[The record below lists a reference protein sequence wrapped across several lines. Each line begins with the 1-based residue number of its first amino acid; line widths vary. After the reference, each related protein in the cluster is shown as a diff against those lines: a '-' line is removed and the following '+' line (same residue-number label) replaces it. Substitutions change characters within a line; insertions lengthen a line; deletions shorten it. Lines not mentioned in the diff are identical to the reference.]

1 MSVRVSK
8 PAFNLRSKLN
18 ELDRPVG
25 AFGNQVLATEN
36 RYDASKLIGSGRK
49 NVLIN
54 GDFKISQRG
63 DYTSATA
70 VTDDAY
76 YLDRWKMRENGT
88 AITIQHNKD
97 ITINEAGGDGIKT
110 NSIKIEPSTA
120 TGYWAI
126 RQIVEDYA
134 AVSSQTVTFSCWVRG
149 VGPKVFFR
157 LWGVGN
163 IGHGHVLTEDWQFYT
178 ETFGAPAATGAIDG
192 NNGFSASITN
202 YDEGSVT
209 NHSDDWCE
217 IALFQIE
224 IGRSPTPFEFRT
236 EAEELQLCQRYYER
250 WGNFI
255 TGTGTGRG
263 PLIGCY
269 TAGSS
274 GVANASRFFGWL
286 PMAVRKRT
294 SSPIITEQSILVEHT
309 SLGNSSHVTQIGCYM
324 QNSGPGLTIEVNTLG
339 GYGVSGDVYHLS
351 FYRPNND
358 AANVPYIAIDSEL

>member
-76 YLDRWKMRENGT
+76 YLDRWKMRESGT
-88 AITIQHNKD
+88 AITITHNKD
-97 ITINEAGGDGIKT
+97 ISITEAGGDGIKT
-110 NSIKIEPSTA
+110 NSAKIDITSSA
-120 TGYWAI
+120 SGYWAL

-134 AVSSQTVTFSCWVRG
+134 AVSGQTVTFSCWVRG

-157 LWGVGN
+157 LWSIGN
-163 IGHGHVLTEDWQFYT
+163 IGHGHALTEDWQLYT
-178 ETFGAPAATGAIDG
+178 ETFSLPAFTQAADSSNGCVITIG
-192 NNGFSASITN
+192 NYAEANVYNHTN
-202 YDEGSVT
+202 
-209 NHSDDWCE
+209 DWCE
-217 IALFQIE
+217 LALFQVE

-236 EAEELQLCQRYYER
+236 EAEELALCQRYCVVYGDDDEVHLGIGAAYNSTNINLTVSTPVTMR
-250 WGNFI
+250 SQPAVSRVNNGSNVWLQSYKGA
-255 TGTGTGRG
+255 TG
-263 PLIGCY
+263 
-269 TAGSS
+269 
-274 GVANASRFFGWL
+274 
-286 PMAVRKRT
+286 
-294 SSPIITEQSILVEHT
+294 
-309 SLGNSSHVTQIGCYM
+309 
-324 QNSGPGLTIEVNTLG
+324 QNSDASVEVGEKVNNNIRVYCQTTGHSSL
-339 GYGVSGDVYHLS
+339 STGDALWCQVLPNAKLILS
-351 FYRPNND
+351 
-358 AANVPYIAIDSEL
+358 AEM

>member
-1 MSVRVSK
+1 MAVRVSK

-63 DYTSATA
+63 DYTSSTA

-88 AITIQHNKD
+88 AITIQHDKD
-97 ITINEAGGDGIKT
+97 ISIAEAGGIKT
-110 NSIKIEPSTA
+110 NALKIDITSSNN
-120 TGYWAI
+120 GYWAI

-134 AVSSQTVTFSCWVRG
+134 AVSGQTVTFSCWLRG

-157 LWGVGN
+157 LWGVTN
-163 IGHGHVLTEDWQFYT
+163 IGHGHALTEDWQLYT
-178 ETFGAPAATGAIDG
+178 ETFTSPACTQATDG

-202 YDEGSVT
+202 YAEGTVY
-209 NHSDDWCE
+209 NHTADWCQ

-236 EAEELQLCQRYYER
+236 YAEELELCQRYYLKTPANTASYLPCTR
-250 WGNFI
+250 ASDHSRLSLMFPVTMRAAPN
-255 TGTGTGRG
+255 GTMSNYTLTCTTHGVNGYQSNGQTDTQPEGTF
-263 PLIGCY
+263 
-269 TAGSS
+269 TA
-274 GVANASRFFGWL
+274 
-286 PMAVRKRT
+286 
-294 SSPIITEQSILVEHT
+294 
-309 SLGNSSHVTQIGCYM
+309 
-324 QNSGPGLTIEVNTLG
+324 
-339 GYGVSGDVYHLS
+339 
-351 FYRPNND
+351 
-358 AANVPYIAIDSEL
+358 EL

>member
-1 MSVRVSK
+1 MAVRVSK

-36 RYDASKLIGSGRK
+36 RYDASKLIGGGRK

-76 YLDRWKMRENGT
+76 YLDRWKMRESGT

-134 AVSSQTVTFSCWVRG
+134 AVSGQTVTFSCWVRG

-163 IGHGHVLTEDWQFYT
+163 IGHGYVLTEDWQFYT

-236 EAEELQLCQRYYER
+236 EAEELALCQRYYQQIGPASSSAR
-250 WGNFI
+250 ILFGSGNGTARIRGMQQLVPEMRTAPVVVCNTDSENFVFYSFAGGAPSYTSVNGVSSTTKNFTWDFN
-255 TGTGTGRG
+255 TGTHNQ
-263 PLIGCY
+263 
-269 TAGSS
+269 AGETFDVKGS
-274 GVANASRFFGWL
+274 GAY
-286 PMAVRKRT
+286 
-294 SSPIITEQSILVEHT
+294 IT
-309 SLGNSSHVTQIGCYM
+309 
-324 QNSGPGLTIEVNTLG
+324 
-339 GYGVSGDVYHLS
+339 LS
-351 FYRPNND
+351 
-358 AANVPYIAIDSEL
+358 AEL